1 MVNPLEECVA
11 GSPHMTNPAVI
22 RASLRTWP
30 AKRDPSGA
38 VGDIECGSTIAWAD
52 DRQGA
57 TSR

>member
-11 GSPHMTNPAVI
+11 GLPHITNTAVI

>member
-1 MVNPLEECVA
+1 
-11 GSPHMTNPAVI
+11 MTNAAVI

-30 AKRDPSGA
+30 AKCDPSGA

>member
-11 GSPHMTNPAVI
+11 ASPRMTNPAVI

-38 VGDIECGSTIAWAD
+38 VGDIERRSTIAWAD

>member
-1 MVNPLEECVA
+1 MVNPLGECVA
-11 GSPHMTNPAVI
+11 GLPHMTNAAVM

-30 AKRDPSGA
+30 GKRDPSGA